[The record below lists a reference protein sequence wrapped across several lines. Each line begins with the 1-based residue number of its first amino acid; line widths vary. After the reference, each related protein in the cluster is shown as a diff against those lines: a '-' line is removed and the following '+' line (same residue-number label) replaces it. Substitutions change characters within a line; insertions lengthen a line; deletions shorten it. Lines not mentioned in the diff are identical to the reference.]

1 MVLPTELNE
10 KLEHFQLLDV
20 READEW
26 RAGRIDGSLHIP
38 LARLPSRVGELDRT
52 KPVAAICRS
61 GRRSGE
67 AAVWLRGRGF
77 EVVNLAGGLTAWL
90 RSGLPLVG
98 DEGSPRVA

>member
-1 MVLPTELNE
+1 VVLPTELNE
-10 KLEHFQLLDV
+10 KLEHFQLLDA

-67 AAVWLRGRGF
+67 AAVWLRSRGF

>member
-1 MVLPTELNE
+1 MVTPAELNE
-10 KLEHFQLLDV
+10 KKAHFQLLDV

-26 RAGRIDGSLHIP
+26 RAGRIDGALHVP
-38 LARLPSRVGELDRT
+38 LAQLPSRVGELDRA

-67 AAVWLRGRGF
+67 AAAWLRGRGF
-77 EVVNLAGGLTAWL
+77 EVVNLVGGMAAWM
-90 RSGLPLVG
+90 RSGLPMIG